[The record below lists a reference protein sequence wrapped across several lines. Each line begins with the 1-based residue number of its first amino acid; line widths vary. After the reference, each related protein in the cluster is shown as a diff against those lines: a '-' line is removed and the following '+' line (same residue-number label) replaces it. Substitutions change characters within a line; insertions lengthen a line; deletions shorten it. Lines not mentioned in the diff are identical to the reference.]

1 LSLRLL
7 VDEDTQAKWL
17 VNLLRSAGHDVVT
30 VPEANLAAELDPRVL
45 EYAQREDRILL
56 TRNCEDFR
64 ALHHAQAQHAGIV
77 AIYQDRD
84 PDKNMSYAAIVRA
97 LANLEASGLE
107 LTGQFVVLNA
117 WSF

>member
-7 VDEDTQAKWL
+7 VDEDTQARWL
-17 VNLLRSAGHDVVT
+17 VNLLRSAGHDVLT
-30 VPEANLAAELDPRVL
+30 VPEANLAAELDSTVL
-45 EYAQREDRILL
+45 EYARRENRILL
-56 TRNCEDFR
+56 THNCEDFL
-64 ALHHAQAQHAGIV
+64 ALHHSRPQHAGIL

-84 PDKNMSYAAIVRA
+84 PAKNMSYAAVVRA
-97 LANLEASGLE
+97 AANLEASGME